1 MSYSALYCLM
11 GMMENS
17 LDTYF
22 FAVGVSDFDA
32 YAAGL
37 PFCNKVAP
45 KPLKPKTLSNDSRQL
60 KRRKINELFKSDF
73 LYFMFWSSQGRKY
86 SIYGGFFSIT
96 LNKLKS
102 AVNYSK
108 CMGHVVRFQITA
120 NGSSVSVSNTELQQ
134 MYRIFISPR
143 TLRIVCLCSSRAKT

>member
-1 MSYSALYCLM
+1 
-11 GMMENS
+11 MESS

-32 YAAGL
+32 YATDL

-45 KPLKPKTLSNDSRQL
+45 KPLKPKTPSNDSRQL
-60 KRRKINELFKSDF
+60 KRRKTNELSKSDF

-102 AVNYSK
+102 AITNYSK
-108 CMGHVVRFQITA
+108 CMGHVVQFQITA
-120 NGSSVSVSNTELQQ
+120 NGSSVSMSNTELQQ
-134 MYRIFISPR
+134 MYGIFISPR
-143 TLRIVCLCSSRAKT
+143 TLRIVCLCSNHAKT